1 MEAGIKLSTEITVD
15 STLSAASMRSGT
27 LDVLATPAMIAL
39 IEKTAWQS
47 VSPYL
52 EQGQATVGT
61 ALNIKHIAPTPL
73 GMKVR
78 CDTVLT
84 KIDGRKLTF
93 KADVYDETGLIGCG
107 MHERFIV
114 NAGKFQ
120 AKANA
125 KSAATDI

>member
-15 STLSAASMRSGT
+15 SAMSAATMRSGT

-39 IEKTAWQS
+39 IEKTAWES

-52 EQGQATVGT
+52 EQGQTTVGT
-61 ALNIKHIAPTPL
+61 ALNIKHLAPTPL

-84 KIDGRKLTF
+84 EIDGRKLTF
-93 KADVYDETGLIGCG
+93 KADVYDEAGLIGSG
-107 MHERFIV
+107 THERFIV
-114 NAGKFQ
+114 NADKFQ
-120 AKANA
+120 AKADA
-125 KSAATDI
+125 K